1 MFSSSAIFIFNG
13 IAPASRRSHPGK
25 NDVCKAFKTFLRDD
39 IDEEEW
45 ETVAKT
51 VSRPIPRPQSGLL
64 AVKVINHF
72 GDEVMKVF
80 HV

>member
-1 MFSSSAIFIFNG
+1 M
-13 IAPASRRSHPGK
+13 
-25 NDVCKAFKTFLRDD
+25 CKAFKTFPRDD